1 MGPVAWLESLLV
13 SDEPVVMILGLTVVA
28 MVAYLAHYLGTV
40 LAETIIAVIER
51 DR

>member
-1 MGPVAWLESLLV
+1 MIGWLVALLV
-13 SDEPVVMILGLTVVA
+13 SDDTVTMLIGIAVVA

>member
-1 MGPVAWLESLLV
+1 MIGWLETLLV
-13 SDEPVVMILGLTVVA
+13 SDEPVVMILGLAVVA

-51 DR
+51 NR

>member
-1 MGPVAWLESLLV
+1 VTTWLETLLT
-13 SDEPVVMILGLTVVA
+13 SDDTVVMVLGIAVVA

-51 DR
+51 TR